1 MVATTIAMRLF
12 WVYILR
18 CADGS
23 YYTGVTGNLD
33 QRLYLHQQGIVKTS
47 YTYLRRPVV
56 LVYAEYTDDVI
67 AAITREKQIQRWT
80 RRKKEALIEGRT
92 NDLPRLSHPSTSSGW
107 HVFVRLSLSKPYS
120 AFAFSSVFYCARI
133 EIWILHYFSSSFS
146 LSPCWR
152 SLLSFFCDF
161 PQLAGWWWN

>member
-1 MVATTIAMRLF
+1 MRLF

-33 QRLYLHQQGIVKTS
+33 QLFYLHQVGFSKTS
-47 YTYLRRPVV
+47 YTYTRRPVT

-67 AAITREKQIQRWT
+67 AAITREKQIQGWT

-92 NDLPRLSHPSTSSGW
+92 NDLPKLSHPSPRCDSG
-107 HVFVRLSLSKPYS
+107 
-120 AFAFSSVFYCARI
+120 
-133 EIWILHYFSSSFS
+133 
-146 LSPCWR
+146 
-152 SLLSFFCDF
+152 
-161 PQLAGWWWN
+161 